1 MTPASREIC
10 DYLLNGILRGEY
22 VVNGEL
28 PTEVALART
37 FKVSRMS
44 AHFAVKTLEQHGV
57 VRRRKR
63 SGTVVARHPSPPVA
77 RQIRAAVTRRVH
89 VVSSFEAPVR
99 LHWNESTL
107 REIESFLAEQ
117 GYAVTHLGP
126 PSPLTR
132 EALREQ
138 LKGLSEEGSTAL
150 VLMPTAVESSFLIEN
165 TDLIFQYHRN
175 VYLFDRGDTPVER
188 WPFNVVS
195 LDPFGEGVMA
205 GEFLESL
212 GYRRTAFWETESGTR
227 YWSAERFRGL
237 RMGVQRASEAQRSP
251 ERWLHA
257 SAGGAAEVCR
267 RLAAG
272 PGPWAVVAV
281 NDQHAAILLDHAR
294 AMGLEA
300 PRDFG
305 LIGFDDDPRV
315 RAHNITTVAPPT
327 ERIGREL
334 ARLVCRKAG
343 EPDEPAVHIV
353 KAPSR
358 LVVRGT
364 CCVQVPGPSGALCSE
379 EGRRP

>member
-10 DYLLNGILRGEY
+10 DYLLNGILRGEFS
-22 VVNGEL
+22 VNGEL

-63 SGTVVARHPSPPVA
+63 SGTVVARHPSAPLA
-77 RQIRAAVTRRVH
+77 RRIRAVVTRRVH
-89 VVSSFEAPVR
+89 VVSSFETPVR
-99 LHWNESTL
+99 LHWDESTL
-107 REIESFLAEQ
+107 REIESFLGEQ

-132 EALREQ
+132 ENLREQ
-138 LKGLSEEGSTAL
+138 LKSLSEEGSAAL
-150 VLMPTAVESSFLIEN
+150 VLMPTALESAFLIAN

-175 VYLFDRGDTPVER
+175 VYLFDRGDTPVEK

-195 LDPFGEGVMA
+195 LDPFGEGVLA
-205 GEFLESL
+205 GEFLESQ
-212 GYRRTAFWETESGTR
+212 GYRHVAFWETESSTR

-237 RMGVQRASEAQRSP
+237 GMGVQRASEAQRSP
-251 ERWLHA
+251 EHWLHPGD
-257 SAGGAAEVCR
+257 GGAAEVCR
-267 RLAAG
+267 RLRQAAG
-272 PGPWAVVAV
+272 HCAVVAV
-281 NDQHAAILLDHAR
+281 NDQAAAMLLDHAR
-294 AMGLEA
+294 ASGLEA

-343 EPDEPAVHIV
+343 EPDAPAVCIV

-364 CCVQVPGPSGALCSE
+364 CRPQAPEASGA
-379 EGRRP
+379 